1 MLLKKHAL
9 RPDTRVAV
17 VGVGAELNG
26 DDAVGLRVADRLA
39 SLVGQ
44 QENLLV
50 LNGGSLPES
59 TSGALRRFHPTLV
72 LFVDAA
78 DLGKTAGAI
87 EVLETQRVGG
97 ASFSTHGMPLRM
109 LMDYLAEELGCES
122 VLIGVQPERVDFDSP
137 LSDCAKRAATRLAKE
152 LYRLLAVPNLDEEEL
167 FAKKEDLGV

>member
-97 ASFSTHGMPLRM
+97 ASFSTHGMPLIM

>member
-1 MLLKKHAL
+1 M
-9 RPDTRVAV
+9 
-17 VGVGAELNG
+17 GAELNG

-59 TSGALRRFHPTLV
+59 TSGALRRFHSTLV

-97 ASFSTHGMPLRM
+97 ASFSTHGMPL
-109 LMDYLAEELGCES
+109 
-122 VLIGVQPERVDFDSP
+122 
-137 LSDCAKRAATRLAKE
+137 
-152 LYRLLAVPNLDEEEL
+152 
-167 FAKKEDLGV
+167 